1 MKYLKHPVLFLLIT
15 PIISFILW
23 LFSNHNWINFIN
35 IIFYVSI
42 FLAIFSF
49 IILIVQEGVLDPTSF
64 GFRRL
69 KYQLMRKKHR
79 SSLEDDTFF
88 KPTKPKKDIYIVSSW
103 VKIAFLCNLIYVIIS
118 ILISFAI

>member
-1 MKYLKHPVLFLLIT
+1 MKYLKHLVLFLLIT

-49 IILIVQEGVLDPTSF
+49 IILVVQEGVLDPTSF

-79 SSLEDDTFF
+79 SSLEDDTFL
-88 KPTKPKKDIYIVSSW
+88 S
-103 VKIAFLCNLIYVIIS
+103 LLNLKRYLYCF
-118 ILISFAI
+118 ILGENCFSL

>member
-1 MKYLKHPVLFLLIT
+1 MKYLKHLVLFLLIT

-49 IILIVQEGVLDPTSF
+49 IILVVQEGVLDPTSF

-79 SSLEDDTFF
+79 
-88 KPTKPKKDIYIVSSW
+88 I
-103 VKIAFLCNLIYVIIS
+103 
-118 ILISFAI
+118 